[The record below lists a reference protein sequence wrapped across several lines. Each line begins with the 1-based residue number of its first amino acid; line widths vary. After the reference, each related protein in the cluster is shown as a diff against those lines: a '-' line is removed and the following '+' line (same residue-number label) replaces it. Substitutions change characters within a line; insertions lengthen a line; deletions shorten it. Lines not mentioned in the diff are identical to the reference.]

1 MTFLKV
7 LAIGGIVYSIGC
19 MIPATGIHYLDIAL
33 RGSVVS
39 ILYGTLIVV
48 YNVSPEVNVL
58 VQKTIQGLK
67 KQ

>member
-1 MTFLKV
+1 
-7 LAIGGIVYSIGC
+7 
-19 MIPATGIHYLDIAL
+19 
-33 RGSVVS
+33 VVS